1 MMTLFSG
8 KRLTGYAVAVGATL
22 VAGTAVVP
30 PARAADDL
38 PMVDDIRIPMPR
50 VLEEEDGVP
59 PARGYERPY
68 YERPYSQQRP
78 YRPGPY
84 GQGSYAAIP
93 SAGYGRPALDARP
106 VIPPPQ
112 IVAILRST
120 GYSPLGQMTQRGW
133 IYTVA
138 ALDPGGDDGRLIID
152 ARTGRIM
159 RFIPAMEVDARLSD
173 RMAMVYGPP
182 GPPPVT
188 AIGYENRRG
197 SLLDLRRLPR
207 PPAAVPRTAKRSVP
221 NGANKPAAASPAQQ
235 AAVPAQPS
243 AAAPSAVSAA
253 PAKPAPAQTT
263 AENKPAATTV
273 GAAKPSAPQSSTPAP
288 APLHL
293 WPTQAMPDVQ
303 TLE

>member
-1 MMTLFSG
+1 MTLFSG
-8 KRLTGYAVAVGATL
+8 KRLTGYVVAVGAVL
-22 VAGTAVVP
+22 AAAP

-38 PMVDDIRIPMPR
+38 PMADDIQIPMPR
-50 VLEEEDGVP
+50 VLEDDGVP
-59 PARGYERPY
+59 PVRDYERPSY
-68 YERPYSQQRP
+68 QRPYSQQQP

-93 SAGYGRPALDARP
+93 STRYGRPALDARP
-106 VIPPPQ
+106 VIPAGQ
-112 IVAILRST
+112 VVAILRST
-120 GYSPLGQMTQRGW
+120 GYSPLGQITQRGW

-138 ALDPGGDDGRLIID
+138 ALDPNGEDGRLIID

-159 RFIPAMEVDARLSD
+159 RFIPAMEVDARLND
-173 RMAMVYGPP
+173 RMAMMYGPP

-197 SLLDLRRLPR
+197 SLLDLRRTPR
-207 PPAAVPRTAKRSVP
+207 PPASVPRSAKRSAPSV
-221 NGANKPAAASPAQQ
+221 AAKPAAGSPAQP

-243 AAAPSAVSAA
+243 ATVPASAA
-253 PAKPAPAQTT
+253 TAKPEPAQTT

-273 GAAKPSAPQSSTPAP
+273 GAAKPPALQSSTPAP
-288 APLHL
+288 ATLHL